1 MASWSHHASLW
12 LPINRLLLSDEE
24 INLYPVQSTDS
35 LDCLLFAAK
44 GIPNWYT
51 YQFPLSYPVAT
62 VHGIHLPEMHP
73 FVLSL
78 PFMGTSTHIKV
89 EAGGPMKFI
98 FEPSEFGSL
107 LPGFGLFPLP
117 QLWFTFS
124 LLSSNFP
131 PADKSLHLMG
141 YLVSINLSFPTKS
154 LLLVTNLSL

>member
-1 MASWSHHASLW
+1 MASGSHHASLW

-24 INLYPVQSTDS
+24 INLYPVQFTDS

-51 YQFPLSYPVAT
+51 YQISSLLFSCHCAWNSPTRDAS
-62 VHGIHLPEMHP
+62 

-117 QLWFTFS
+117 QLWFAFS

-131 PADKSLHLMG
+131 PADKSLRFMG